1 MVATAHCTSV
11 RAVYCRTSMTQ
22 PTGGPSGSARIIDTR
37 GDMNFSFT
45 YVAVV
50 VVEGVV
56 LVALWFFSR
65 YFGA

>member
-1 MVATAHCTSV
+1 
-11 RAVYCRTSMTQ
+11 MTQ
-22 PTGGPSGSARIIDTR
+22 PTGGPSGSSRIIDTR
-37 GDMNFSFT
+37 GDMSFSFT